1 MAECWCQN
9 YRSPAQTRGRGRL
22 SYRSVPR
29 PTAPGRGLLDAMS
42 SPMHPQAAQTLA
54 AAVDAGWAD
63 PRRLYAEARQAAA
76 LLDRARETIATDLE
90 VAPSDLG
97 FHLGGGPAALAA
109 GLDGLAWPRRRTGAR
124 LVASAVEHSAILIPG
139 RYAAAQASDPDLLAE
154 VPVDALGR
162 VDPHDWAAALAH
174 PGTAVAALQQANGE
188 VGIIQPVAA
197 AYERCREA
205 GVPLL
210 VDGQASLGRLPA
222 PETYDAL
229 AGDASAV
236 AGPPLGVL
244 VVPARTR
251 FRRSG
256 PPREA
261 EFGRA
266 DAPVWVP
273 MALAAAEAWQQA
285 AAARASDNAEAER
298 LIAHVVAAVQGI
310 PDLDIPALAGER
322 LPHVLTFS
330 ALYVDGEAIVTEL
343 DRRGLAVAS
352 GSACTSSTLGPS
364 HVLAAMGA
372 LTHGNVRLRLPWA
385 AAVPDRADAVRRLCA
400 ELPDVVRELRERLG
414 VSGL

>member
-1 MAECWCQN
+1 MN
-9 YRSPAQTRGRGRL
+9 FLRKLFKRGD
-22 SYRSVPR
+22 S
-29 PTAPGRGLLDAMS
+29 DE
-42 SPMHPQAAQTLA
+42 
-54 AAVDAGWAD
+54 
-63 PRRLYAEARQAAA
+63 AEAEETPIHLDQEVRKRQLLRLEKA
-76 LLDRARETIATDLE
+76 LDQLTNEMRNCESLDN
-90 VAPSDLG
+90 
-97 FHLGGGPAALAA
+97 
-109 GLDGLAWPRRRTGAR
+109 
-124 LVASAVEHSAILIPG
+124 PG
-139 RYAAAQASDPDLLAE
+139 W
-154 VPVDALGR
+154 R
-162 VDPHDWAAALAH
+162 VRVNEY
-174 PGTAVAALQQANGE
+174 T
-188 VGIIQPVAA
+188 
-197 AYERCREA
+197 R
-205 GVPLL
+205 
-210 VDGQASLGRLPA
+210 
-222 PETYDAL
+222 L

-285 AAARASDNAEAER
+285 AAARASDNAKAER
-298 LIAHVVAAVQGI
+298 LIAHVVAAVQSI

-352 GSACTSSTLGPS
+352 GSACTSSTLEPS